1 MDSALVWAAVAL
13 CAVVTAVER
22 GIGPVATG
30 ERELPPAANRVLA
43 LLAPAL
49 LAALVVTQ
57 VFVDGGR
64 LSVGAD
70 TVGAGVA
77 VVLLWRRASVLVVVV
92 GAAMTTALVRALGLG

>member
-22 GIGPVATG
+22 GIGPAATG
-30 ERELPPAANRVLA
+30 ERELPPLADRVLA

-57 VFVDGGR
+57 VFADGGR

-70 TVGAGVA
+70 TVGVGVA
-77 VVLLWRRASVLVVVV
+77 VVLLWCRASVLVVVV
-92 GAAMTTALVRALGLG
+92 AAAMTTALVRALGLG